1 MLKNRHLSKSITDS
15 GWGEFLR
22 QLKYKSHWRGSVV
35 IQVGIWEATSKLCSS
50 CGYKNEELKLSDRN
64 WACPGCGCHHDRD
77 LNAAKNIQQIGWE
90 APELTPSV
98 FSIRKIQADSQKQ
111 ESLAS

>member
-1 MLKNRHLSKSITDS
+1 MLKNRHLSKSITD
-15 GWGEFLR
+15 
-22 QLKYKSHWRGSVV
+22 
-35 IQVGIWEATSKLCSS
+35 GIWEATSKLCSS